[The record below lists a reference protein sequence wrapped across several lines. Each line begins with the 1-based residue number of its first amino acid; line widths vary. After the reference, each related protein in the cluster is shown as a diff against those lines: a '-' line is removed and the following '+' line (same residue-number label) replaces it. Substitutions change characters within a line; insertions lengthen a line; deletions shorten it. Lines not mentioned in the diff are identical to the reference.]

1 MSRQLGSLHR
11 SNSHPTNLT
20 SPIPIIPLFAF
31 PPPDFPSSNVTSGM
45 NSDTNSHI
53 SVLYSISQL
62 NNPNIETPDEFADSE
77 PSPSNN
83 FHNPSNFSQ
92 PPFQPILSNNPDLI
106 TPTPSYASQVTPTY
120 SSYHSDRSSHSPD
133 TPRISPELD
142 NFITL
147 QQQPYHLNTPTIN
160 QISSTTNS
168 SNPPTPSSNY
178 TESLTPSSTST
189 ISSLNTNRAY
199 RTFKRKFPNHPFPA
213 KPGTAREY
221 INHPQHT
228 NTKEFLAI
236 TLPSFPQ
243 YTLNTPHDANETRNF
258 VDEYVLMP
266 TLSWT
271 SYYHFTNP
279 LCLPLSS
286 TSIDIDRNK
295 DMLYQLTTPLTAR
308 QFTYVGYKKS
318 LKIHTAPRANEYTLE
333 YYDHNIIRANQDQFL
348 DDDHFANPQITEK
361 FFIKTPYVFTLNI
374 FDRKFDHIISEAL
387 TNTQAYESFKE
398 RFQIFSLTF
407 HFLAPH
413 ERDLH
418 CSHDIMLRTKQTH
431 TYSYYRFI
439 QNHFDLHTPSR
450 QPHHRFQFINSKYT
464 SPYFLNFTYCI
475 KDTNL
480 HGILR
485 NYDPIT
491 QMYIFCPI
499 TKTFNAEESRPFL
512 IPHEFLQ
519 PIEIPILEFIH
530 NTKFNHKLYNLIQNT
545 PYEFAVGT
553 EELTTIKALQLLWPL
568 LQTKNIIRIL
578 AKLLTTSELI
588 HDIFPHGF
596 FPDD

>member
-20 SPIPIIPLFAF
+20 SSIPIIPLFAF
-31 PPPDFPSSNVTSGM
+31 PPPDFPSSNVTSDM

-92 PPFQPILSNNPDLI
+92 PPFQPILSNNPDPI

-120 SSYHSDRSSHSPD
+120 SSYQSDQSSHSPD

-295 DMLYQLTTPLTAR
+295 DMLYRLTTPLTAR

-348 DDDHFANPQITEK
+348 DDDRFANPQITEK
-361 FFIKTPYVFTLNI
+361 FFIKTPYIFTLNI

-387 TNTQAYESFKE
+387 TDTQAYESFKE

-519 PIEIPILEFIH
+519 PIEIPSLEFIH

>member
-20 SPIPIIPLFAF
+20 SSIPIIPLFAF
-31 PPPDFPSSNVTSGM
+31 PPPDFPSSNATSGM

-92 PPFQPILSNNPDLI
+92 PPFQPILSNNPDPI

-120 SSYHSDRSSHSPD
+120 SSYHSDQSSHSPD

-286 TSIDIDRNK
+286 TSIDIERNK

-348 DDDHFANPQITEK
+348 DDDRFANPQITEK
-361 FFIKTPYVFTLNI
+361 FFIKTPYIFTLNI

-387 TNTQAYESFKE
+387 TDTQAYESFKE